1 MTTSHINIFHSF
13 PLIDIL
19 LLLPIW
25 ILLFSYSIK
34 MKVLEKIKL
43 PISRKFLLWVTNIFD
58 YTIITLIILLTSLVK
73 KEKQLNLDS
82 FSQSFLLLMLILL
95 IILIYFASLIKILRL
110 PDLKIP
116 EIKLF
121 KVMNYPILIIGSI
134 SVLIN
139 FICSN

>member
-1 MTTSHINIFHSF
+1 
-13 PLIDIL
+13 
-19 LLLPIW
+19 
-25 ILLFSYSIK
+25 